1 MKKNKKGGDKK
12 NMNKVT
18 FNLKGYTIRTEAI
31 GQKKYI
37 VAPVTM
43 LTEGVHTGS
52 DGPLFYSSRELAKF
66 PSSWNGTPVTV
77 NHPEHGVSAPTVL
90 ESHAIGYVWD
100 CHYDQEEKK
109 LKGEV
114 WVDIEET
121 KKKAPSILT
130 KMKKGE
136 SIEVSTGL
144 YSDDAGHSGTW
155 NGETFRDEAI
165 NIRPDHLAILP
176 DEEGACSIK
185 DGCGIRANQSSY
197 QEAYDEVM
205 KSNKQSHG
213 SLETKIRSKVSSM
226 SVQPSYANGGGM
238 ICAIESNHI
247 YDDHFVYIK
256 RKYDKEGKPSSDP
269 IILMQ
274 KYTVDKNDNI
284 QFIDDPVEVCEEIKF
299 IPIKTNEEGKE
310 KEVKKNK
317 KVDVDIVLNTK
328 QMGYSE
334 GDREVLENMEE
345 GQFSKLLSIA
355 NQFKECECRE
365 EEMKKNSNMKKNA
378 SKSEEE
384 EEEEMKKKKKKEG
397 EEEEKAKGNKALTL
411 DEYISNAPR
420 EMQEVLMNSVNMHN
434 EYKSELVEVITKNEK
449 NKLTK
454 EYLQSLDLK
463 TLEAIADLAEVDEK
477 PETKNTTTDDK
488 KKSYVGQAGTQNNNT
503 KNAPE
508 APKVNWKEEVDKR
521 RQLARR

>member
-1 MKKNKKGGDKK
+1 M
-12 NMNKVT
+12 MNKVT
-18 FNLKGYTIRTEAI
+18 LNLKGYTTRIEMM

-66 PSSWNGTPVTV
+66 PSSWNGTPVTI
-77 NHPEHGVSAPTVL
+77 NHPEHGISAPTVL

-100 CHYDQEEKK
+100 CRYDQEEKK

-114 WVDIEET
+114 WVDIEEA

-155 NGETFRDEAI
+155 NGESFRDEAI

-176 DEEGACSIK
+176 GEEGACSLK

-205 KSNKQSHG
+205 KSNKQSRG
-213 SLETKIRSKVSSM
+213 SLEMKIRNKVSSM
-226 SVQPSYANGGGM
+226 SVQPSYTSEGM
-238 ICAIESNHI
+238 ICSIDSDHI

-256 RKYDKEGKPSSDP
+256 RMYDKEGKPSSDP
-269 IILMQ
+269 VMMKQ
-274 KYTVDKNDNI
+274 EYEVDKNDNV
-284 QFIDDPVEVCEEIKF
+284 QFIGDPMAVREEFKL
-299 IPIKTNEEGKE
+299 IPLKNLDHGKE
-310 KEVKKNK
+310 SKKDMKKNNK
-317 KVDVDIVLNTK
+317 EDVELVLNSK
-328 QMGYSE
+328 KMGYSE
-334 GDREVLENMEE
+334 EDREILENMDSSH
-345 GQFSKLLSIA
+345 FSKLLSIA
-355 NQFKECECRE
+355 NQFKDCECRE
-365 EEMKKNSNMKKNA
+365 EEMKKNSNMKKND

-384 EEEEMKKKKKKEG
+384 EEEEETKKKKKKEG

-411 DEYISNAPR
+411 EEYISSAPR
-420 EMQEVLMNSVNMHN
+420 EMQEVLMNSVTMHN
-434 EYKSELVEVITKNEK
+434 EYKSELVEIITKNEK

-477 PETKNTTTDDK
+477 PETKNTTPEPSK
-488 KKSYVGQAGTQNNNT
+488 KNYAGQAGTQNNSN
-503 KNAPE
+503 KKVPE
-508 APKVNWKEEVDKR
+508 SPKVNWKEEVDR
-521 RQLARR
+521 RKQLARK